1 MLLPKLIFDIFKSP
15 LTRPIALV
23 SILSFGT
30 SVAIYFQIRLVIGFY
45 EQETVNEYLF
55 FRRWTAIVD
64 AFVLLGS
71 FNVIIEKVKK
81 NSSGNLFASYSLSVI
96 LAAFCIVFITILY
109 GLSFPEDDKSVII
122 QMNNIP
128 ILLIAFGYSIYILNY
143 LLLKIHGR
151 FVFPDFLQFMFLG
164 VSPILL
170 LYTGTYFD
178 FSGGFL
184 ALCSYLPVIILGIG
198 LSFLNLKTFFKP
210 PDIFEVKKFIVF
222 GFPRFLHFNF
232 QNVVFFFLI

>member
-1 MLLPKLIFDIFKSP
+1 MSKKRLTNTCFLGDGRQLWTP
-15 LTRPIALV
+15 L
-23 SILSFGT
+23 
-30 SVAIYFQIRLVIGFY
+30 
-45 EQETVNEYLF
+45 
-55 FRRWTAIVD
+55 
-64 AFVLLGS
+64 VLLGS

-109 GLSFPEDDKSVII
+109 GASFPEDDKSVII
-122 QMNNIP
+122 QVNSIP

-151 FVFPDFLQFMFLG
+151 FVIPDFLQFIFLG

-170 LYTGTYFD
+170 LYTGTYFN

-184 ALCSYLPVIILGIG
+184 ALCSYLPL
-198 LSFLNLKTFFKP
+198 LF
-210 PDIFEVKKFIVF
+210 
-222 GFPRFLHFNF
+222 
-232 QNVVFFFLI
+232 